1 MATRQAAAWITFVR
15 AALAVGLAVVALLAC
30 GVAPAVVRP
39 DPAAVGDAVARRVV
53 QTQHVALKTRFASVE
68 ACVRANSAPCLQ
80 NAAFVFYDAAL
91 RAKARV
97 VALRARTL
105 SARVRTGINRD
116 SRALELQAQYGYELY
131 HATESLDI
139 PRILRALAN
148 IRYALADA
156 DHAIALIY
164 S

>member
-1 MATRQAAAWITFVR
+1 MAAMLV
-15 AALAVGLAVVALLAC
+15 C
-30 GVAPAVVRP
+30 GVALAVVRP
-39 DPAAVGDAVARRVV
+39 GAVAVGDAAARRVV
-53 QTQHVALKTRFASVE
+53 QTQHFALKTRFASVE

-97 VALRARTL
+97 VALRVRLL
-105 SARVRTGINRD
+105 SARVRSGINRD
-116 SRALELQAQYGYELY
+116 RRALDLQAQYGYELY
-131 HATESLDI
+131 HATEALDI
-139 PRILRALAN
+139 PRIYRALAN

-156 DHAIALIY
+156 DQAIAFIY